1 MTMKTPAALP
11 PVVLV
16 VSAHDPSGAAGV
28 QADIESIN
36 ANGCRA
42 VSVITA
48 LTAQNTHTFESLLP
62 QSSVAFRRQAELL
75 LEDIEVAACKI
86 GMVGSAALA
95 GEIAAILDRL
105 GGIPVVLDP
114 VLHAGTGT
122 DVAPGGIPSALLER
136 LVPRTTVLTPNLAEA
151 MALTGQA
158 DKFAAAAALLAR
170 GCGNVLVTGADAGGP
185 RVINTLYAG
194 DGRAED
200 YVWERLDGVYHG
212 SGCTL
217 AAAIAAQLA
226 RRRPPREAVSIAQ
239 QFTFDSLRHAH
250 RLGRSQLHPNRGH
263 RDPA

>member
-1 MTMKTPAALP
+1 MKTPAALP

-75 LEDIEVAACKI
+75 LDDIQVAACKI
-86 GMVGSAALA
+86 GMVGSAAIA
-95 GEIAAILDRL
+95 AEIAAILDRL
-105 GGIPVVLDP
+105 GRDMPVVLDP
-114 VLHAGTGT
+114 VLRTGTGA
-122 DVAPGGIPSALLER
+122 DVAPGGIASVLLEH
-136 LVPRTTVLTPNLAEA
+136 LVPRTTVLTPNVSEA
-151 MALTGQA
+151 LALTGKA
-158 DKFAAAAALLAR
+158 DKSAAAAALLAS
-170 GCGNVLVTGADAGGP
+170 GCGNVMVTGADAGGP
-185 RVINTLYAG
+185 RVINSLYAG

-200 YVWERLDGVYHG
+200 YEWERLEGVYHG

-226 RRRPPREAVSIAQ
+226 RRRPLREAVSIAQ
-239 QFTFDSLRHAH
+239 QFTFDSLRRAH
-250 RLGRSQLHPNRGH
+250 RLGRSQLHPNRCH
-263 RDPA
+263 RGPA